1 MYRLQNQ
8 TNNKT
13 KTEIKRINKLK
24 FAKKE
29 LFKIIESIIKA

>member
-13 KTEIKRINKLK
+13 KTEKKSMNKLK
-24 FAKKE
+24 FAQRKNYLK
-29 LFKIIESIIKA
+29 LYNQL